1 MNNEI
6 IKKIANELNIKVWQ
20 CEVVLKLLEEDN
32 TIPFIARYRKEA
44 TGALDE
50 EIIRKIS
57 DVYLYQVN
65 LLKRKEDV
73 IRLIEEKGLMNEV
86 LREQIMNATKL
97 VEVEDL
103 YRPYKEKKKTK
114 ATEAIKAGL
123 EPLAKKVLTFK
134 EFNLNEEAKS
144 YFNDMVPNLEKVFEG
159 VKYIIAEIISDE
171 AKYRKW
177 IRDYIYKNGLLI
189 SKLKKSAVDEHDIYK
204 NYYDFKEKI
213 YGIKSYR
220 VLAINRGEKEKILLV
235 NLDYNFDEIKNYLI
249 KKVIKNNQVSYT
261 SLVIDSVT
269 DSLDR
274 LILPSVEREIRSEMN
289 DLAEEVAINNFA
301 NNLEALLMTPPLK
314 EKMVLALDPAYRTG
328 CKLAV
333 LDKQG
338 NPLKIEVIYPT
349 PPMSKIDES
358 KKVVLE
364 LIEKYKIE
372 VIAIGNGTASRE
384 SEKFIADAIKEAS
397 HKVSYVMVNE
407 AGASVYS
414 ASPLGI
420 EEFPD
425 LTVEKRSAISIGR
438 RLQDS
443 LSELVK
449 IDPKSI
455 GVGLYQHDV
464 KEKNLEE
471 ALCFTVTKAVN
482 KVGVNVNTA
491 SRSLLK
497 YVSGMN
503 KRSIDGIMEY
513 RLNKGKI
520 TSREEIKKIKGMSD
534 KIYEQSIGFLR
545 IIDGINPLDKTAIHP
560 DNYSDT
566 LNILQKLNLSIN
578 DIGTEKLINTLENID
593 LESLRKELNILEYTF
608 MDIIMDL
615 KRPNRDPREE
625 TSKPILKSDVL
636 TIEDV
641 KIGMELTGTVRNVVD
656 FGLFIDIGLHNDGLA
671 HISKLSKNFVKH
683 PSDLFQVGDIV
694 TCYVVDIDKKNE
706 KISLSLLKEDN
717 HG

>member
-1 MNNEI
+1 MNSDI
-6 IKKIANELNIKVWQ
+6 IKKIANELNIRVWQ
-20 CEVVLKLLEEDN
+20 VEVVLKLLEEGN

-50 EIIRKIS
+50 EVIRKIS
-57 DVYLYQVN
+57 EVYLYQVN

-73 IRLIEEKGLMNEV
+73 IRLIDEKGLLTSE
-86 LREQIMNATKL
+86 LEKQIMDCYKL

-123 EPLAKKVLTFK
+123 EPLAKKVLTFTN
-134 EFNLNEEAKS
+134 FDINLEGKN
-144 YFNDMVPNLEKVFEG
+144 YINDMVSDLDKVLEG

-171 AKYRKW
+171 ASYRKW
-177 IRDYIYKNGLLI
+177 IRNYIYNNGLLI
-189 SKLKKSAVDEHDIYK
+189 SKLKKNATDERDIYK
-204 NYYDFKEKI
+204 NYYDFHEKI
-213 YGIKSYR
+213 KGIKSYR
-220 VLAINRGEKEKILLV
+220 VLAISRGEKEKILSV
-235 NLDYNFDEIKNYLI
+235 NLDYNVDEIILYLQ
-249 KKVIKNNQVSYT
+249 KKIIKNDKVSYLNLIIE
-261 SLVIDSVT
+261 SIK

-274 LILPSVEREIRSEMN
+274 LILPSVEREIRSEIG
-289 DLAEEVAINNFA
+289 DIAEEVAINNFA
-301 NNLEALLMTPPLK
+301 KNLEALLMTPPLK

-333 LDKQG
+333 LDKNG

-349 PPMSKIDES
+349 PPHNKIEES
-358 KKVVLE
+358 KKIVLD
-364 LIEKYKIE
+364 LINKYDIE
-372 VIAIGNGTASRE
+372 IVAIGNGTASRE
-384 SEKFIADAIKEAS
+384 SEKFISDVIRECNK
-397 HKVSYVMVNE
+397 KISYVIVNE

-471 ALCFTVTKAVN
+471 TLDFTVTKAVN

-491 SRSLLK
+491 SRSLLS
-497 YVSGMN
+497 YISGMN
-503 KRSIDGIMEY
+503 KRSIDGILDY

-520 TSREEIKKIKGMSD
+520 TSREEIKKIKGVSD

-560 DNYSDT
+560 DNYQDAM
-566 LNILQKLNLSIN
+566 NILNKLNLTLD
-578 DIGTEKLINTLENID
+578 DIGSEKLINVLDNGDLDKLKSELSID
-593 LESLRKELNILEYTF
+593 DYTF
-608 MDIIMDL
+608 ADIIDDL
-615 KRPNRDPREE
+615 KKPNRDPREE
-625 TSKPILKSDVL
+625 APKPVLKSDVL
-636 TIEDV
+636 TIDDV
-641 KIGMELTGTVRNVVD
+641 KIGMELTGTVRNVID
-656 FGLFIDIGLHNDGLA
+656 FGLFIDVGLHNDGLA
-671 HISKLSKNFVKH
+671 HISRLSKSFVKH